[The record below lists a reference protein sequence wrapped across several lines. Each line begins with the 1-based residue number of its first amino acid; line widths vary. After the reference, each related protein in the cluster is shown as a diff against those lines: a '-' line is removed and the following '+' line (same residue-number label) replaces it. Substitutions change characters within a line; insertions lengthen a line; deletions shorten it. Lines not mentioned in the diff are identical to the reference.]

1 MLYNSFAFLLFFPI
15 VTCLYYLIPQMWK
28 RWYLLIVSYL
38 FYMNWNPT
46 YTLLLAF
53 ITLTTYVGAKQI
65 ASKKREEK
73 QWGRIL
79 LTITLTLSFA
89 GLFLFK
95 YLNFINESVWAIL
108 TYMGCKIEIPHW
120 ELLLPVGISFYTF
133 QACGYVIDVY
143 RKQIKPEK
151 ELAIYA
157 LFVSFFPQIAAG
169 PIGRA
174 KDLLPQFREKH
185 FPNRG
190 NITKGLQWMLWGYFM
205 KMVIADRLALYT
217 SAIFGNIEHHTGMS
231 ILVAALFFSIQ
242 IYCDFAGYSFIALG
256 CARVMGFRLITNF
269 ERPYMATSVQ
279 DFWRRWHISLSTW
292 FRDYLYI
299 PLGGSRCSK
308 GRTRLNLMIT
318 FLVSGL
324 WHGANWTFV
333 IWGGLNGIFQVI
345 GSWMKPTKERTR
357 MALRLKK
364 ENVWL
369 QTFNI
374 CITFILMTVAWTFFK
389 AQTLSDAL
397 IAINKM
403 IIPIGTLYKPDTSV
417 LLYSCLGIVILMTC
431 DILQERNGRHPLLEN
446 RHTMIRFLSYI
457 ALTTMILTIGVFDGG
472 QFIYFQF

>member
-1 MLYNSFAFLLFFPI
+1 MLYNSFAFLLFFPV
-15 VTCLYYLIPQMWK
+15 VTCLYYAVPQRWK
-28 RWYLLIVSYL
+28 QWYLLTVSYL

-46 YTLLLAF
+46 YALLLAF
-53 ITLTTYVGAKQI
+53 ITGVTYIGAKQI
-65 ASKKREEK
+65 ASKRVNN
-73 QWGRIL
+73 QQGGVSL
-79 LTITLTLSFA
+79 AITLLLSLA
-89 GLFLFK
+89 GLFIFK
-95 YLNFINESVWAIL
+95 YLNFINESVWTVL
-108 TYMGCKIEIPHW
+108 TYMGCRMEMPHW

-143 RKQIKPEK
+143 RKQIEPEK
-151 ELAIYA
+151 DWTMYA

-185 FPNRG
+185 IPNRE
-190 NITKGLQWMLWGYFM
+190 NFTKGLRWMLWGYFM
-205 KMVIADRLALYT
+205 KVVVADRLALYT
-217 SAIFGNIEHHTGMS
+217 SAVFGNIEHHTGLS
-231 ILVAALFFSIQ
+231 VLVAAMFFSIQ

-256 CARVMGFRLITNF
+256 CARTMGFRLITNF

-308 GRTRLNLMIT
+308 ARTRLNLMIT

-333 IWGGLNGIFQVI
+333 IWGGLNGAFQVI
-345 GSWMKPTKERTR
+345 GGWMKPMKERAR
-357 MALRLKK
+357 IASGLQK
-364 ENVWL
+364 ENGWL
-369 QTFNI
+369 RAFNI
-374 CITFILMTVAWTFFK
+374 CITFALMTVAWTFFK
-389 AQTLSDAL
+389 AQTLGDAL
-397 IAINKM
+397 TAVKKM
-403 IIPIGTLYKPDTSV
+403 MMPTGALYKPNASV
-417 LLYSCLGIVILMTC
+417 LLYGCIGIAVLVIC

-446 RHTMIRFLSYI
+446 RHITVRFMSYI
-457 ALTTMILTIGVFDGG
+457 VLAMMLLTIGVFDGG